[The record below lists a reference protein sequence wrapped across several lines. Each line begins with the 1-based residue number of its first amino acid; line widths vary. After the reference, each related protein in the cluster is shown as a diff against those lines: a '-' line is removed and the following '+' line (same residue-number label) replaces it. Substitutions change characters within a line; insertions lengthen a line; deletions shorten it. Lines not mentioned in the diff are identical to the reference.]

1 MVNDDPKQSQ
11 NDSGDLSKTQ
21 VIEDFEVLET
31 GTLLAGRFQIER
43 LQGVGRFGAVYKA
56 KDVQLDVF
64 VALKVLHSAIA
75 KNQQALANFKKE
87 IILLRQLSHPN
98 IVRVHEYYSDRELH
112 FFTMDWI
119 EGESLEHKMK
129 HWKEKGE
136 SLSER
141 QIELYLNQILNG
153 LGFAQSHSIYHRD
166 IKPEN
171 ILIDHSDQLYLADF
185 GLAVLSETQ
194 DQGIISGTP
203 HYLPP
208 EYLQKNEVNST
219 IDQYAVGII
228 LYQILCGRLPF
239 DASTLDGLIEQK
251 QKGTSNFPVTS
262 REFKKFKPLVLKLI
276 SPYTQ
281 SRYQTAE
288 DLQLAIDYIL
298 IKQPPK
304 AKKNKAISWVAAV
317 VLILLAGFLWWRYQT
332 QTIPASPYTSLA
344 ILPFESET
352 RGQSIDNW
360 VRFGIPDYL
369 NYQLAQN
376 PQLRL
381 VNNERV
387 LETLDLLG
395 YQSSLNDN
403 QLLLIAD
410 LLKVNKIISA
420 KVIASN
426 RDENTLIVEVLSIS
440 GNTVNRKHISE
451 VVMQS
456 KSADSLVRQ
465 IVSELNQSLKI
476 NQQVSVESSEG
487 FIVQSAVKELI
498 KKGEWKQAVSTLDE
512 LITEQPDSEYL
523 WFELGQVYLNTGEIQ
538 QAEEA
543 FIKSQSLSSDQSFI
557 HSHSTAILNELAE
570 KFEQAEID
578 YLNLIEQYPVNIDI
592 KFSLAEL
599 YVTIQQFPKAEK
611 ILQQVVDL
619 DPNHPSAWFE
629 LAKVSIWSGDA
640 QTAVDD
646 YLVKALVIAKKL
658 QDINLEGDVLNAMG
672 VAYQRLGNLELAQDY
687 YQQGLYKRKT
697 ANDQN
702 GMATSMSNLASVHS
716 IQGQHEDA
724 INFLEQSLSVYE
736 SLNDMEGKA
745 NAYNEMGI
753 IDEEQGLYE
762 KALENYRQALS
773 LRMNLGDE
781 WLKAESMNNIGFIYY
796 LLSNPE
802 NALVYWQQAEQAY
815 QKVQDPVGVIRV
827 RENLGQ
833 MELAMGNWRS
843 AYFIFEKAL
852 QDSNELGLLEE
863 ALVAE
868 AYLAKLSFLQGNFE
882 QSVPKL
888 QSLHQQLQERN
899 DIRGVIEF
907 GLWLADW
914 HSLTGNWDALQMQL
928 EALNDLVINKGS
940 VEQQFYYKTLLLRT
954 EEKTLKSEQFL
965 VDMFDKSNIPEATKL
980 RYLLDQARRSLKTDK
995 EGFPKLAQQIRL
1007 YDMGL
1012 HQYEYIHLL
1021 ELEAAYSFINNDRQ
1035 MLEQSLNEAD
1045 QLMRRMGDY
1054 WRSFQLNRLRALLVE
1069 QSGQSP
1075 TLYRQRAQQQLNHL
1089 LKQLPEDS
1097 RSVFIEQQN
1106 IVAFDDNLMELG
1118 VNNEQ

>member
-21 VIEDFEVLET
+21 VIEDFEILET
-31 GTLLAGRFQIER
+31 GTLLAGRFQVEK
-43 LQGVGRFGAVYKA
+43 LQGAGRFGAVYKVT
-56 KDVQLDVF
+56 DLQLDVI
-64 VALKVLHSAIA
+64 VALKVLHSFIS
-75 KNQQALANFKKE
+75 KNQQALADFKKE
-87 IILLRQLSHPN
+87 ILLLRQLTHPN
-98 IVRVHEYYSDRELH
+98 IVRVHEYYSDQGLH

-119 EGESLEHKMK
+119 EGESLEQKLNRNK
-129 HWKEKGE
+129 DSGE
-136 SLSER
+136 SFSESKV
-141 QIELYLNQILNG
+141 ELYISQITAALS
-153 LGFAQSHSIYHRD
+153 FAESHNIYHRD

-171 ILIDHSDQLYLADF
+171 ILINNDDQLYLADF
-185 GLAVLSETQ
+185 GLAVLSESKE
-194 DQGIISGTP
+194 QGVISGTP
-203 HYLPP
+203 QYLPP
-208 EYLQKNEVNST
+208 EYLQKNEIST
-219 IDQYAVGII
+219 SIDLYAVGVI
-228 LYQILCGRLPF
+228 LYQILCNRLPY
-239 DASTLDGLIEQK
+239 DANTLEELIKQK
-251 QKGTSNFPVTS
+251 QKGTNDFPVT
-262 REFKKFKPLVLKLI
+262 RKAFKKFKSVVLKLI

-281 SRYQTAE
+281 TRYSSAE
-288 DLQLAIDYIL
+288 DLQLAIDYVL
-298 IKQPPK
+298 IKQAPK
-304 AKKNKAISWVAAV
+304 VRPNKTFGLVAAV
-317 VLILLAGFLWWRYQT
+317 ALMILGFVFWWRYQA
-332 QTIPASPYTSLA
+332 QSLPANQYTSLA
-344 ILPFESET
+344 ILPVQSET

-360 VRFGIPDYL
+360 VRYGIPDYL

-376 PQLRL
+376 PRLRL

-395 YQSSLNDN
+395 YQSTLNDN

-410 LLKVNKIISA
+410 LLKVNKVISA
-420 KVIASN
+420 KVIASGSN
-426 RDENTLIVEVLSIS
+426 EDILIVEVLSIV
-440 GNTVNRKHISE
+440 GNTINRQQLSE
-451 VVMQS
+451 VAMQRD
-456 KSADSLVRQ
+456 SADSLVRQ
-465 IVSELNQSLKI
+465 LALDLNQQLKI
-476 NQQVSVESSEG
+476 EQEVSTESSAG
-487 FIVQSAVKELI
+487 FILQSGVQQLIKQGEWQQAASQLKELI
-498 KKGEWKQAVSTLDE
+498 NS
-512 LITEQPDSEYL
+512 QPNSEYL
-523 WFELGQVYLNTGEIQ
+523 WFELGQVYLNTGDIQ
-538 QAEEA
+538 QAENA
-543 FIKSQSLSSDQSFI
+543 FAQSQSLSPAQSFI
-557 HSHSTAILNELAE
+557 HLSSTAILNELAE
-570 KFEQAEID
+570 KFDQAEVV
-578 YLNLIEQYPVNIDI
+578 YAELVEQYPLNIDI

-599 YVTIQQFPKAEK
+599 YITTQQFPKAEEV
-611 ILQQVVDL
+611 LQHIVAL

-658 QDINLEGDVLNAMG
+658 KDVSLEGDVLNAMG

-687 YQQGLYKRKT
+687 YQQGLFKRSE
-697 ANDQN
+697 ADDQN

-716 IQGQHEDA
+716 IQGQHDEA
-724 INFLEQSLSVYE
+724 TQYLEQSLAVYE
-736 SLNDMEGKA
+736 ALNDIEGKA
-745 NAYNEMGI
+745 NAFNEMGI

-773 LRMNLGDE
+773 LRINLGDE

-852 QDSNELGLLEE
+852 QDAKELGLFEE

-882 QSVPKL
+882 QSLPKL
-888 QSLHQQLQERN
+888 DSLYQQLQERN

-914 HSLTGNWDALQMQL
+914 HSLTGNQDALQEQL
-928 EALNDLVINKGS
+928 EALNDLVIDKGS

-954 EEKTLKSEQFL
+954 DEKTLQSEQFL
-965 VDMFDKSNIPEATKL
+965 VEMFDKTNIPEATKL
-980 RYLLDQARRSLKTDK
+980 RYLLDQARRSLKTNK
-995 EGFPKLAQQIRL
+995 EGFPELVQQIRL
-1007 YDMGL
+1007 YDMAL

-1021 ELEAAYSFINNDRQ
+1021 ELEAAYFFINNDWE

-1045 QLMRRMGDY
+1045 LLLRRMGDY

-1069 QSGQSP
+1069 HSGESP
-1075 TLYRQRAQQQLNHL
+1075 ALYRQRAQQQLNHL

-1097 RSVFIEQQN
+1097 RTGFIEQQN
-1106 IVAFDDNLMELG
+1106 IVAFDDDIMELS
-1118 VNNEQ
+1118 VNDE